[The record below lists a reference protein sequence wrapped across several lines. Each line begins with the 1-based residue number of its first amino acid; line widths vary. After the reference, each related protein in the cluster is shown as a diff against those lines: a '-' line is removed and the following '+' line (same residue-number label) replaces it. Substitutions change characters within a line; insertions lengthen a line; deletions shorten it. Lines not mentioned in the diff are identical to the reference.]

1 MFVLAM
7 AAVNA
12 ELRAILLYN
21 RAKFYSFCAALL
33 IPYMTAILR
42 TLANSVKNSAH
53 RIAEFWLGML
63 NSFFSNSNFVCKI
76 RILFKLL
83 YRLLVVFRYIMYSAS

>member
-1 MFVLAM
+1 M
-7 AAVNA
+7 AAINA

-21 RAKFYSFCAALL
+21 CAKFYSFCAALL

-53 RIAEFWLGML
+53 RIAEF
-63 NSFFSNSNFVCKI
+63 
-76 RILFKLL
+76 
-83 YRLLVVFRYIMYSAS
+83 